1 MDRAAFIRL
10 LGPCEDIIKR
20 NAEEYAKPAAH
31 ADTHAHDTHTAHTR
45 GASLA
50 HASKQ
55 RQAARPAGG
64 CDREARG

>member
-31 ADTHAHDTHTAHTR
+31 ADTHAHDTHTAR
-45 GASLA
+45 SELGARVKA
-50 HASKQ
+50 ASGST
-55 RQAARPAGG
+55 AGW
-64 CDREARG
+64 R